1 MAVSESVAKPKC
13 VDRCGNLII
22 PYPFGMGASDCYWNE
37 WYAVGCKKTKKSHT
51 PFLRKVK
58 SEILKIS
65 LEESTLLL
73 KSPVISSNCSGV
85 VGETGE
91 GLNLKGSPF
100 YFSTENAFTAMGCNS
115 FTYIADPMPTFM
127 GCWLNCDHK
136 RTSGEVE
143 NRHNDRDYCQGM
155 VVSGLQVWNISIERY
170 DYAVESDGRRC
181 RLAFLAEESWFGEH
195 IKKSSVELEKI
206 KSVAVLVDWFF
217 EGDDETN
224 KETVYCDHREK
235 SVHYNERRKCK
246 CKPGYNGNPYLPSGC
261 SDIDEC
267 KISEQHGCHWP
278 TTSLKKSK
286 KIKRRKEFFKRVSK
300 LHLNQDDLK
309 KTSMFSLQDM
319 EKATDHFNNSRIIGQ
334 GGQGKVYKG
343 MLTDGKNVAI
353 KISNAVDELRF
364 EEFIN
369 EVVILLQINHRNV
382 VKLLGCCLE
391 TEVPL
396 LVYEYMSHGT
406 LSENLHNKRTDFHL
420 SWKMRLQIAVQISR
434 ALSYLQFA
442 ARTPIYHRDIKSTNI
457 LLDEKYG
464 AKLSDFGISRSI
476 ASDQTHRTTGARGTP
491 GYMDPEYFRTGEF
504 TERSDVYSFG
514 VVLVELLTGRK
525 PTFSS
530 ESEESISL
538 AELFNQSMRHDELFD
553 IIDPQIMEHYVKE
566 EVITVANV
574 AKKCLNLIRDRR
586 PTMTEVAMELE
597 GIRFSKED
605 KEQSEEIDSNLEDGI
620 NASTYTSFRVSA

>member
-1 MAVSESVAKPKC
+1 MALIL
-13 VDRCGNLII
+13 LII
-22 PYPFGMGASDCYWNE
+22 GGW
-37 WYAVGCKKTKKSHT
+37 WSH
-51 PFLRKVK
+51 
-58 SEILKIS
+58 
-65 LEESTLLL
+65 
-73 KSPVISSNCSGV
+73 
-85 VGETGE
+85 
-91 GLNLKGSPF
+91 
-100 YFSTENAFTAMGCNS
+100 
-115 FTYIADPMPTFM
+115 
-127 GCWLNCDHK
+127 
-136 RTSGEVE
+136 
-143 NRHNDRDYCQGM
+143 
-155 VVSGLQVWNISIERY
+155 
-170 DYAVESDGRRC
+170 
-181 RLAFLAEESWFGEH
+181 
-195 IKKSSVELEKI
+195 
-206 KSVAVLVDWFF
+206 VA
-217 EGDDETN
+217 
-224 KETVYCDHREK
+224 
-235 SVHYNERRKCK
+235 
-246 CKPGYNGNPYLPSGC
+246 
-261 SDIDEC
+261 
-267 KISEQHGCHWP
+267 
-278 TTSLKKSK
+278 LKKSK